1 MFLNLIEFSEEE
13 KKLLK
18 SFSLLTIKPIIY
30 LANIREEDIS
40 NATNKYVEKVKV
52 YANKNKSYVVC
63 LCAKIEEELSELNGE
78 EKNEMLE
85 LVGLDKSGLDDLI
98 LKTYEILGL
107 KTFMTVGK
115 DEVRAWTFK
124 DGMNA
129 KECAGLVHSDME
141 KGFIKAEI
149 FSYNDLIKYGTEL
162 KVQEAGKLRMEGKD
176 YIMQDGDICF
186 FRFNKS
192 K

>member
-1 MFLNLIEFSEEE
+1 
-13 KKLLK
+13 
-18 SFSLLTIKPIIY
+18 
-30 LANIREEDIS
+30 
-40 NATNKYVEKVKV
+40 
-52 YANKNKSYVVC
+52 
-63 LCAKIEEELSELNGE
+63 
-78 EKNEMLE
+78 MLE